1 MVDASF
7 PFRNRRRNRHV
18 DVEAFNEVTF
28 KGFER
33 GRTLH
38 LLRPGNQRPLGRG
51 SRTSE
56 TGGFIVVY
64 GEYCGLYYIIYI
76 YMDGY
81 CGL

>member
-1 MVDASF
+1 
-7 PFRNRRRNRHV
+7 
-18 DVEAFNEVTF
+18 VTF

-51 SRTSE
+51 SATSE

-64 GEYCGLYYIIYI
+64 GEYCGLYYIYNIY
-76 YMDGY
+76 GY